1 MPGNRTILIYW
12 LAPVL
17 LLLSC
22 GSPVEDNET
31 SVRESNVAV
40 AKTGAEIPL
49 VTLHKATT
57 GRLPLRRQ
65 ATGKLRSR
73 REVTIKSQS
82 GGLLLTAPVEGTFY
96 KKGTPLL
103 TTDPRPLEL
112 ARDRAAAA
120 LDEANYRERD
130 LLLRLSTNLAPEDST
145 SITDL
150 ARANVHLQ
158 AGIPAAEVA
167 LAEAEFQLSLARLP
181 APFGGRAADVLVQPG
196 DQVAPGQ
203 EICTLIDP
211 ASLEAEFSLLEQEI
225 ASLAGQRSVYITPV
239 AQPALRL
246 RAELDIINPR
256 VDAGGL
262 LRVRARLIDGKKNL
276 YPGMNVT
283 VTLEGKAPSAVLL
296 PKSAVVLRSG
306 RPLVFTYDEPSG
318 LAKWQYVTIAAENDE
333 LVAIAEGVEP
343 GQRVVVAGGLTL
355 DHDSPVRVE

>member
-1 MPGNRTILIYW
+1 VPAT
-12 LAPVL
+12 
-17 LLLSC
+17 
-22 GSPVEDNET
+22 EDEIIVQAT
-31 SVRESNVAV
+31 TEVA
-40 AKTGAEIPL
+40 AKTGAEVPV
-49 VTLHKATT
+49 VTLHVATT
-57 GRLPLRRQ
+57 GHLPLRRQ
-65 ATGKLRSR
+65 ATGKLRAR

-82 GGLLLTAPVEGTFY
+82 GGLLLTAPVEGTYY

-130 LLLRLSTNLAPEDST
+130 LLLRLGTNLVPEDSA

-167 LAEAEFQLSLARLP
+167 LTEAEFQLSLARLL
-181 APFGGRAADVLVQPG
+181 APFGGRAADVLVQAD

-203 EICTLIDP
+203 EICTLTDP

-225 ASLAGQRSVYITPV
+225 AGLAGQRSVYITPV
-239 AQPALRL
+239 AQPDLRL

-283 VTLEGKAPSAVLL
+283 VTLEGKAPAAVLL

-306 RPLVFTYDEPSG
+306 RTLVFTYDEPSG

-333 LVAIAEGVEP
+333 LVAISDGVEA

-355 DHDSPVRVE
+355 DHDSPVRLE